1 MKIPLGT
8 IIFLLAA
15 TVVHA
20 APDIEGTWKSD
31 KAASMQFNQQH
42 AILSPNQ
49 ENFISQMLGH
59 MIVEFKDG
67 VAKLT
72 MPDINIQKDGRVTEY
87 GGFEKKGRY
96 VIMGKDEDSVVLKLH
111 AAEGTATLIVY
122 HFVSEDQI
130 WVYVPSASDAIDLH
144 IREYFTRVK

>member
-8 IIFLLAA
+8 IIFLLVA
-15 TVVHA
+15 TIVHA
-20 APDIEGTWKSD
+20 APDIEGKWKSD
-31 KAASMQFNQQH
+31 KDASMQFNQQH

-67 VAKLT
+67 VATLT
-72 MPDINIQKDGRVTEY
+72 MPDINIQKDGRKTEY
-87 GGFEKKGRY
+87 SGFEKRGRY
-96 VIMGKDEDSVVLKLH
+96 VIMGEDEDSVVLKLH
-111 AAEGTATLIVY
+111 AAEGAATLIVY

-130 WVYVPSASDAIDLH
+130 WVYVPSASDAIALH
-144 IREYFTRVK
+144 IREYFTRMK